1 MTKIG
6 FVFPRFKYPSG
17 DPPVGLAYLA
27 ASVLKYTDADVDIID
42 TTFEDDPVMF
52 LNDHF
57 KKNRYDLLGFSVMT
71 SSLKDAKN
79 VIKIVKKYSPDTKI
93 IFGGPHPTLMPN
105 ETMTE
110 NPDIDAIAIAE
121 GEQTFVDVINND
133 FNFEGVKGLWYR
145 NDKGEVIA
153 NPNREPI
160 EDLDTIPLPA
170 RHLLNMERYINN
182 WYQMDVV
189 DYNLRGTGILA
200 SRGCPYNCTFC
211 QPILKSMFGRG
222 MRKRSAKNIVQE
234 LKILK
239 ETYNINSFQ
248 FLDDTF
254 TIYPEWVTEFCDEMI
269 NNNMNM
275 KWTCN
280 SRAHLVEKELFKK
293 MKEAG
298 LSRVCIGIE
307 SGNQRILNEVYR
319 KGITLDHVKNA
330 TRILKELKIKTLGFF
345 MVGAPSETVDEIKQT
360 IRFAKNLDIEEA
372 TFSVTTPLPH
382 TTLYEKTKHLI
393 AKDISEFDYYK
404 NPVYQPINGLTPKII
419 TYWKRR
425 ALLEFYLHP
434 KRLFSTFKL
443 LASGQKAL
451 NKLKRF

>member
-1 MTKIG
+1 MKIG

-27 ASVLKYTDADVDIID
+27 AAVLKYTDAEVDIID
-42 TTFEDDPVMF
+42 TTFEDNPMKF
-52 LNDHF
+52 LSEHF
-57 KKNRYDLLGFSVMT
+57 KNNKYDMLGFSVMT
-71 SSLKDAKN
+71 SSLKDAN
-79 VIKIVKKYSPDTKI
+79 EVVDLIKKDSPETKI

-105 ETMTE
+105 ETFAM
-110 NPDIDAIAIAE
+110 NKNIDAVAIAE
-121 GEQTFVDVINND
+121 GEETFVEAIKRNFD
-133 FNFEGVKGLWYR
+133 FAGIKGLWYR
-145 NDKGEVIA
+145 NNGDIIA

-160 EDLDTIPLPA
+160 DDLDNIAFPA
-170 RHLLNMERYINN
+170 RHLLNMERYIEN
-182 WYQMDVV
+182 WYQLDVV

-234 LKILK
+234 LIQLQ
-239 ETYNINSFQ
+239 ETYDVNSFQ
-248 FLDDTF
+248 FLDDTL
-254 TIYPEWVTEFCDEMI
+254 TVYPEWVMEFCDEMI
-269 NNNMNM
+269 KNDLKL
-275 KWTCN
+275 KWGCN

-298 LSRVCIGIE
+298 LSKAYVGIE
-307 SGNQRILNEVYR
+307 SGSQRVLNEIYR

-330 TRILKELKIKTLGFF
+330 VKILRELRIKTQGYF
-345 MVGAPSETVDEIKQT
+345 MVGAPGETIEEIKQT
-360 IRFAKNLDIEEA
+360 VKFAKNLDIDEA

-382 TTLYEKTKHLI
+382 TTLYEKTKDLI
-393 AKDISEFDYYK
+393 EKDITEFDYYK
-404 NPVYQPINGLTPKII
+404 TPVYRPIDGLNSDII
-419 TYWKRR
+419 QYWKRR

-434 KRLFSTFKL
+434 KRLYSTFKL
-443 LASGQKAL
+443 LAAGQKAL